1 MAGQI
6 ATTTDLEDYSSG
18 DAQTLIDQATAEVR
32 RYCGWHITPTVTEDV
47 TVDGS
52 GHRFVS
58 LPSLHVTAVNSV
70 TEDGT
75 LLDAG
80 SYEWSEIGQLWRSWP
95 WSGHFRGITANIT
108 HGFATTPEDVRAV
121 VLAVAA
127 RAQVSPDGVVRRQT
141 GAVSESYSQTGF
153 NVAGGISLMPHEKDA
168 LARYKL

>member
-1 MAGQI
+1 MVGEI
-6 ATTTDLEDYSSG
+6 ATTTNLEAYSSG
-18 DAQTLIDQATAEVR
+18 DAQTLIDQAIAEVR
-32 RYCGWHITPTVTEDV
+32 RFCGWHITPVVTEDV

-52 GHRFVS
+52 GHNFVS

-75 LLDAG
+75 VLDAG
-80 SYEWSEIGQLWRSWP
+80 SYEWSATGQLWRPWP
-95 WSGHFRGITANIT
+95 WSGHFRAIAANIT
-108 HGFATTPEDVRAV
+108 HGFDEVPQDVRAI

-127 RAQVSPDGVVRRQT
+127 RAQVSPDGVVRRQA

-153 NVAGGISLMPHEKDA
+153 NVAGGVSLVPHEKEA